1 MKCMKKIKLSLLA
14 AVVTASF
21 GLTSS
26 LQAAC
31 EDNLFN
37 IKANQGTRISELID
51 QLAEQCDLT
60 LIVKDKEAAKR
71 LRTRLNRFSLKD
83 VTLPEVLQV
92 ALNEHNLNYSLDG
105 NILKISYLLT
115 KTYHVDYIST
125 DRESSSK
132 TRVMLA
138 SGVANQQQTT
148 TSGSGTVSTSN
159 MSSGESESGIDVT
172 SNDKFVFWAKLQEQ
186 IRDILNRPEDEYK
199 AGDPVI
205 DKESGLVTITGTKKQ
220 LDRVEGYLDNLIERL
235 HKQVLIDVKMY
246 AVVLSKGKETGID
259 WRQLY
264 NLQNFTISGERLQ
277 ANENVGEIT
286 FPGAGD
292 TPYIS
297 KFVPGKIATFTDIVM
312 NAQIGT
318 IIKFLQ
324 SQGDVHSVSN
334 PKVLTLNNQ
343 AAMIT
348 VGKQYFYKIKNST
361 TTSNTGGS
369 TVAQNEIIDSVFAGI
384 LLDITPEIAADGTI
398 TLKINPSVSDTINPV
413 TNENENR
420 TMPPDLERRQM
431 ASVVT
436 VKDGSHV
443 ILGGLITDRV
453 NNSTHKVP
461 LLGDIPILGYA
472 FKYDELTDEK
482 IELVIIVTPHLVKA
496 KNSMTLKDLGYDRL
510 SDSNMTR
517 MR

>member
-1 MKCMKKIKLSLLA
+1 MKYMKTIKLSLLA
-14 AVVTASF
+14 AAVTASL
-21 GLTSS
+21 GMTTN

-37 IKANQGTRISELID
+37 IKANQGTRISELIN
-51 QLAEQCDLT
+51 QLADQCDLT
-60 LIVKDKEAAKR
+60 LIIKDKEAEKR
-71 LRTRLNRFSLKD
+71 LRKRLNRFSLKD

-115 KTYHVDYIST
+115 KTFHVNYIST
-125 DRESSSK
+125 ERQSSSTTK
-132 TRVMLA
+132 VTLSSGA
-138 SGVANQQQTT
+138 SKQQANPQQK
-148 TSGSGTVSTSN
+148 GAASTST
-159 MSSGESESGIDVT
+159 MSAGESESGINVVSD
-172 SNDKFVFWAKLQEQ
+172 DKFVFWSGLLNQ
-186 IRDILNRPEDEYK
+186 IRNILNRPEDTYK
-199 AGDPVI
+199 AGDPVV

-220 LDRVEGYLDNLIERL
+220 LDRVEEYIDNLMQRL

-246 AVVLSKGKETGID
+246 AVVLNKGNETGID
-259 WRQLY
+259 WRQIY
-264 NLQNFTISGERLQ
+264 NIQNFKINAERLTT
-277 ANENVGEIT
+277 NDRILEMKY
-286 FPGAGD
+286 PGTTD
-292 TPYIS
+292 VPYIS
-297 KFVPGKIATFTDIVM
+297 KFINGGAATFTDIVM
-312 NAQIGT
+312 TAKIGT
-318 IIKFLQ
+318 IVKFLK

-398 TLKINPSVSDTINPV
+398 TLKINPSVSDTITPV
-413 TNENENR
+413 TNDNQNR

-443 ILGGLITDRV
+443 ILGGLITDRI
-453 NNSTHKVP
+453 NKSTNKVP
-461 LLGDIPILGYA
+461 LLGDIPVLGYA

-482 IELVIIVTPHLVKA
+482 VELVIIVTPHLVTA
-496 KNSMTLKDLGYDRL
+496 KSSMTLKDLGYDRL
-510 SDSNMTR
+510 SDSNLTK